1 MIKRYLQ
8 MMRLCTIK
16 SPMKRA
22 EYMKM
27 KGVFHEMGN
36 RVMITSRKIPLY
48 SKLISIG
55 NNVWIASGVEFV
67 PMMLHITC

>member
-36 RVMITSRKIPLY
+36 RVMWS
-48 SKLISIG
+48 SI
-55 NNVWIASGVEFV
+55 I
-67 PMMLHITC
+67 